1 MTADG
6 TELTWMPA
14 TELAAAVRRGE
25 VSPVEAVDAV
35 LERIEATQPTVNA
48 FITVCDERARAEAR
62 DAAATVTRGADLGPL
77 HGVPFSVKDLVATA
91 GVRTTWGSLAR
102 ADHVP
107 ATDAVAVARLRAA
120 GAILVGKT
128 TTPEFGHKP
137 LTEAPLFGRTANP
150 WDLSRTS
157 GGSSGG
163 SAAAVAA
170 GAGPLS
176 VGTDG
181 GGSTRIPSACCGVV
195 GVKPTLGVVP
205 HDLTSDA
212 FGNLAYLGPIA
223 RTVADAALM
232 LDAMAGPHPAD
243 PYSIARQAPG
253 LADAGRPAGLAGLR
267 VGWRT
272 FFGNDRIDAETRA
285 LFEAAVPA
293 LADAGAHLAPH
304 GEVVENT
311 YPMWAPLTF
320 SFWASRYADVEAELG
335 DRMSASLRHWM
346 AEGRS
351 VSGTDVRRAEA
362 ARTTLFR
369 QVQAWFDDIDLLVTP
384 TLACPAIPVDS
395 EATGDVVIEG
405 EPVLGGYRA
414 GWYPYTHPFNLT
426 GHPAVTVPCGWTSGG
441 LPVGLQIVG
450 RWFEDALVLRA
461 AAALEAAHPWA
472 DHHPS
477 ASV

>member
-1 MTADG
+1 MTADASVD
-6 TELTWMPA
+6 LSWMPA
-14 TELAAAVRRGE
+14 TELAEAVRRRE

-35 LERIEATQPTVNA
+35 LDRIGATQPTVNV
-48 FITVCDERARAEAR
+48 FITVCDERARHEAR
-62 DAAATVTRGADLGPL
+62 EQPPSSRVAATSGGSTACRSRSRTSSRPLACGPRGEPGASRPC
-77 HGVPFSVKDLVATA
+77 
-91 GVRTTWGSLAR
+91 AR
-102 ADHVP
+102 HRRRGGRP
-107 ATDAVAVARLRAA
+107 PPRRR

-195 GVKPTLGVVP
+195 GMKPTLGVVP

-232 LDAMAGPHPAD
+232 LDVMAGPHPAD
-243 PYSIARQAPG
+243 PHSIARHAPG
-253 LADAGRPAGLAGLR
+253 LADAGRPSSLAGLR

-272 FFGNDRIDAETRA
+272 FFGNDRIDGETRA

-293 LADAGAHLAPH
+293 LADAGAHVAPH
-304 GEVVENT
+304 DDVVENT
-311 YPMWAPLTF
+311 YPLWAPLTF
-320 SFWASRYADVEAELG
+320 SFWASRYAEVEADLG

-351 VSGTDVRRAEA
+351 VSGTEVRRAEA

-369 QVQAWFDDIDLLVTP
+369 QVQEWFDDVDLLVTP

-405 EPVLGGYRA
+405 EAVPGGYRA

-426 GHPAVTVPCGWTSGG
+426 GHPAVTVPCGWTSSG

-461 AAALEAAHPWA
+461 AAALETAHPWA
-472 DHHPS
+472 DRHPL
-477 ASV
+477 VP

>member
-1 MTADG
+1 
-6 TELTWMPA
+6 
-14 TELAAAVRRGE
+14 
-25 VSPVEAVDAV
+25 VSPVEAVEAV
-35 LERIEATQPTVNA
+35 LDRIEATQPTVNA
-48 FITVCDERARAEAR
+48 FITVCAERAMSEAR
-62 DAAATVTRGADLGPL
+62 EAAQAVARGGDVGPL
-77 HGVPFSVKDLVATA
+77 HAVPFSVKDLVATA

-107 ATDAVAVARLRAA
+107 AADAVAVARLRAA

-195 GVKPTLGVVP
+195 GMKPTLGVVP

-223 RTVADAALM
+223 RTVADAAQM
-232 LDAMAGPHPAD
+232 LDVMAGPHPAD
-243 PYSIARQAPG
+243 PHSLAREVTG
-253 LADAGRPAGLAGLR
+253 LAASLLSDLAGVR

-272 FFGNDRIDAETRA
+272 FFGNDRIDGETRT

-293 LADAGAHLAPH
+293 LADAGAQVTPH
-304 GEVVENT
+304 DDVVENT
-311 YPMWAPLTF
+311 YPLWAPLTF
-320 SFWASRYADVEAELG
+320 SFWASRYADVEVELG

-346 AEGRS
+346 AEGRT
-351 VSGTDVRRAEA
+351 VSGTEVRDAEA
-362 ARTTLFR
+362 ARTTLYR
-369 QVQAWFDDIDLLVTP
+369 QVQGWFDDIDLLVTP

-405 EPVLGGYRA
+405 EPVPSGYRA

-426 GHPAVTVPCGWTSGG
+426 GHPAITVPCGWTSDG

-461 AAALEAAHPWA
+461 AAALEGAQPWA
-472 DHHPS
+472 HLRPPI
-477 ASV
+477 

>member
-1 MTADG
+1 VA
-6 TELTWMPA
+6 
-14 TELAAAVRRGE
+14 RG
-25 VSPVEAVDAV
+25 
-35 LERIEATQPTVNA
+35 
-48 FITVCDERARAEAR
+48 
-62 DAAATVTRGADLGPL
+62 GDLGPL

-107 ATDAVAVARLRAA
+107 AADAVAVARLRAA

-195 GVKPTLGVVP
+195 GMKPTLGVVP

-223 RTVADAALM
+223 RTVADAAQM
-232 LDAMAGPHPAD
+232 LDVMAGPHPAD
-243 PYSIARQAPG
+243 PHSLAREVTG
-253 LADAGRPAGLAGLR
+253 LADAGLLSDLAGVR

-272 FFGNDRIDAETRA
+272 FFGNDRIDGETRT

-293 LADAGAHLAPH
+293 LADAGAQVTPH
-304 GEVVENT
+304 DDVVENT
-311 YPMWAPLTF
+311 YPLWAPLTF
-320 SFWASRYADVEAELG
+320 SFWASRYADVEVELG

-346 AEGRS
+346 AEGRT
-351 VSGTDVRRAEA
+351 VSGTEVRDAEA
-362 ARTTLFR
+362 ARTTLYR
-369 QVQAWFDDIDLLVTP
+369 QVQGWFDDIDLLVTP

-405 EPVLGGYRA
+405 EPVPSGYRA

-426 GHPAVTVPCGWTSGG
+426 GHPAITVPCGWTSDG

-461 AAALEAAHPWA
+461 AAALEAAQPWA
-472 DHHPS
+472 HRRPPL
-477 ASV
+477 

>member
-1 MTADG
+1 
-6 TELTWMPA
+6 MPA
-14 TELAAAVRRGE
+14 TELAGAVRRSE
-25 VSPVEAVDAV
+25 VSPVEVVEAV
-35 LERIEATQPTVNA
+35 LDRIEATQPTVNA
-48 FITVCDERARAEAR
+48 FITVCAERAMSEAR
-62 DAAATVTRGADLGPL
+62 EAAQAVARGGDVGPL
-77 HGVPFSVKDLVATA
+77 HAVPFSVKDLVATA

-107 ATDAVAVARLRAA
+107 AADAVAVARLRAA

-195 GVKPTLGVVP
+195 GMKPTLGVVP

-223 RTVADAALM
+223 RTVADAAQM
-232 LDAMAGPHPAD
+232 LDVMAGPHPAD
-243 PYSIARQAPG
+243 PHSLAREVTG
-253 LADAGRPAGLAGLR
+253 LAAGLLSDLAGVR

-272 FFGNDRIDAETRA
+272 FFGNDRIDGETRT

-293 LADAGAHLAPH
+293 LADAGAQVTPH
-304 GEVVENT
+304 DDVVENT
-311 YPMWAPLTF
+311 YLLWAPLTF
-320 SFWASRYADVEAELG
+320 SFWASRYADVEVELG

-346 AEGRS
+346 AEGRT
-351 VSGTDVRRAEA
+351 VSGTEVRDAEA
-362 ARTTLFR
+362 ARTTLYR
-369 QVQAWFDDIDLLVTP
+369 QVQGWFDDIDLLVTP

-405 EPVLGGYRA
+405 EPVPSGYRA

-426 GHPAVTVPCGWTSGG
+426 GHPAITVPCGWTSDG

-461 AAALEAAHPWA
+461 AAALEGAQPWA
-472 DHHPS
+472 HLRPPI
-477 ASV
+477 